1 MKLTTNS
8 DCQLILDGKKPETG
22 LEVIV
27 YGDKY
32 TIVERNA
39 ESTVFY
45 FDMPEDGLF
54 QYFVLTFKEEPKD
67 LLEYIQDNSITP
79 EEGCKVFSIC
89 KLRKCL
95 LNKEKDYVSKFLRGC
110 NTGVHC
116 KASDSEDTMRDFLLS
131 TVFVLEHL
139 ICAGQTTEALRIL
152 KNIQSCTLCSD
163 DKTTTNCG
171 CNGKNN

>member
-1 MKLTTNS
+1 MKLLTNS
-8 DCQLILDGKKPETG
+8 DCQLILDGTKPETG

-32 TIVERNA
+32 TVVERND
-39 ESTVFY
+39 ESTEFY

-54 QYFVLTFKEEPKD
+54 QYFVLTFEEEPKD
-67 LLEYIQDNSITP
+67 ILEYIQDNSIVP
-79 EEGCKVFSIC
+79 DVECFSIC

-95 LNKEKDYVSKFLRGC
+95 LTKEKDYVSKFLYGC
-110 NTGVHC
+110 NTNTHC
-116 KASDSEDTMRDFLLS
+116 KTSDNEDVIRDFLLS

-139 ICAGQTTEALRIL
+139 ICSGQSIEALRIL

-163 DKTTTNCG
+163 NITTNCG